1 MQIQHLAFKY
11 AKQKKKGIKKN
22 QPFKLASRSKDRP
35 TREISSTISPIFNP
49 RFPTSRVTSL
59 PPLKPTVM
67 TGGCV
72 EFRGNCVTL
81 MSMCVGLLVGT
92 VVGVRSSVRKS
103 RQGREA
109 AEKGLKVVRKEVI
122 VLIGIG
128 ILVVGLVGLG
138 WRLSVGGSV

>member
-1 MQIQHLAFKY
+1 
-11 AKQKKKGIKKN
+11 
-22 QPFKLASRSKDRP
+22 
-35 TREISSTISPIFNP
+35 
-49 RFPTSRVTSL
+49 
-59 PPLKPTVM
+59 
-67 TGGCV
+67 V

-109 AEKGLKVVRKEVI
+109 AVKGLKVVRKEVI

-138 WRLSVGGSV
+138 WILRVGGSV